1 MIRTTL
7 YKTSV
12 LFLGASLCTVGCG
25 SDGGSGDSSS
35 SPVTDTQTSTAS
47 ETPSSTPT
55 TSPTSED
62 TPLTETQTSTVSE
75 IPSSTPTTSPTSE
88 DTPLAVGEHESG
100 GVEVALIE
108 VKRASGDTLNVRW
121 RYHNGTQEEQTLFE
135 GNSSWYTKYRLAADT
150 YILDLVNQKKH
161 LVLTADGNP
170 ITSQT
175 THDYGTLTLDPDG
188 TINVWA
194 KYPAPPSTVETLSVY
209 ISGVLPFEDIPISD

>member
-1 MIRTTL
+1 MWCRPVGSKNMEIRRATL

-12 LFLGASLCTVGCG
+12 LFLGASLCIVGCG

-35 SPVTDTQTSTAS
+35 SPASETQSSTVS

-55 TSPTSED
+55 TSPTSE
-62 TPLTETQTSTVSE
+62 E
-75 IPSSTPTTSPTSE
+75 
-88 DTPLAVGEHESG
+88 TPLAVGEHESG

-135 GNSSWYTKYRLAADT
+135 GGSSWYTKYRLAADT

-188 TINVWA
+188 TINAWA

-209 ISGVLPFEDIPISD
+209 ISGVPPFEDIPISD

>member
-1 MIRTTL
+1 MEMIRATL

-12 LFLGASLCTVGCG
+12 LFLGASLCIVGCG

-35 SPVTDTQTSTAS
+35 SPATETQTSTAS

-55 TSPTSED
+55 TSPTSE
-62 TPLTETQTSTVSE
+62 EN
-75 IPSSTPTTSPTSE
+75 
-88 DTPLAVGEHESG
+88 PLAVGEHESG
-100 GVEVALIE
+100 GVEVALIQ

-135 GNSSWYTKYRLAADT
+135 GGSSWYTEYQLAADT

-175 THDYGTLTLDPDG
+175 THDYGTLTLAPDG
-188 TINVWA
+188 TINAWA
-194 KYPAPPSTVETLSVY
+194 KFPAPPSTVEIISVY
-209 ISGVLPFEDIPISD
+209 ISGVHPFGDIPISD